1 MWKKSDLTDA
11 TENSSS
17 WSAAPSDSA
26 STVQTKAVKSENKAV
41 VGATLTVTGDI
52 TGTEDLLVEGRVE
65 GAVTLRSNIVTIG
78 KSGHVKGNISAKTIH
93 VVGSHTGNLYGD
105 DQIIIHHGAHVVGD
119 VAAPRVTLED
129 GAKLKG
135 TIDMDSKATQDSR
148 PAANRPN
155 GATADSSFKAEKKST
170 VETNGELR
178 GSV

>member
-1 MWKKSDLTDA
+1 MWKKNESA
-11 TENSSS
+11 EENENASP
-17 WSAAPSDSA
+17 WSAAPSE
-26 STVQTKAVKSENKAV
+26 STSQTKAVKSENKAV

-65 GAVTLRSNIVTIG
+65 GAVTLRSNTVTIG

-105 DQIIIHHGAHVVGD
+105 DQIIIHQGAHVVGD

-135 TIDMDSKATQDSR
+135 TIDMDTKATQDSR
-148 PAANRPN
+148 PAAARSN
-155 GATADSSFKAEKKST
+155 GAASESSFKTEKKSSL
-170 VETNGELR
+170 ETNGELR